1 MMIMIKIIS
10 QNPKYAEIQIL
21 ILKWLDA
28 WHFGKGLLCL
38 KWKIIC
44 RHTQILHFR
53 SLSLRKKGPFA
64 QLRGTISGPLRALKD
79 FQMRSYLLK
88 YKLNKIYICFWAK
101 YLFIYSIHFFK
112 KHTQRKYIDKLDDIK
127 YDLEYLWCLE
137 SRTQKSSN
145 LKDSFLISRLTF
157 LWKIK

>member
-1 MMIMIKIIS
+1 MGARSACWLTFEWIFLLIDRKGIKQLSKMMIMIKIIS
-10 QNPKYAEIQIL
+10 QSPKYAEIQIL

-38 KWKIIC
+38 KWKSIC

-79 FQMRSYLLK
+79 FQMRSYLLQ
-88 YKLNKIYICFWAK
+88 YKLKKIYICFWAK
-101 YLFIYSIHFFK
+101 YVPLH
-112 KHTQRKYIDKLDDIK
+112 L
-127 YDLEYLWCLE
+127 
-137 SRTQKSSN
+137 
-145 LKDSFLISRLTF
+145 
-157 LWKIK
+157 